1 MFNFFKKL
9 LYCLKKKEKKK
20 IKKDKFYYIKKY
32 GSEGNRFIIN
42 NEL

>member
-9 LYCLKKKEKKK
+9 LYCLKKKKLRK
-20 IKKDKFYYIKKY
+20 INFYYIKKY

>member
-1 MFNFFKKL
+1 MFSFFKKYL
-9 LYCLKKKEKKK
+9 CCFNYKKNNS
-20 IKKDKFYYIKKY
+20 IKKDKYYYIKKY